1 MVAKFTIGMKGNE
14 TGHLLE
20 CVMLY
25 GKFINKSET
34 IAHVERKYCC
44 YFAENL
50 FKKSLFSKILL

>member
-1 MVAKFTIGMKGNE
+1 MFANFTIVMIGNE

-34 IAHVERKYCC
+34 LAYVEKKYCC
-44 YFAENL
+44 YFAEN
-50 FKKSLFSKILL
+50 FAEKSFNQ